1 MLIDIIYT
9 VVLLLGATFFYYGI
23 TQFQKSY
30 TLKKEGVRVKATVVD
45 FQTHS
50 NKGSTMYTPVFNFK
64 TPQGKEMTVVSAV
77 SSHPKPYE
85 INEKVMLIYEKNK
98 PENAK
103 PIGFGVFTSSPSYC
117 SHLLFLFSL
126 SVWGDFSFNG
136 ITYK

>member
-103 PIGFGVFTSSPSYC
+103 PIGFWSIYLLPFILLTFAFP
-117 SHLLFLFSL
+117 LLFIGLGRFLFQ
-126 SVWGDFSFNG
+126 WNY
-136 ITYK
+136 I